1 MRMKLEKQ
9 YLLSAIRKE
18 KQKGI
23 LFIYEALLVCVLLGL
38 FVLAYANVD
47 LQNDYTKTINYYKA
61 NDIFVLSVAKQLTPN
76 QIIDLVNAYLPNAEV
91 AFDNSETTKKECYAK
106 SLNIWKGFPSTK
118 QIIYVKICF

>member
-1 MRMKLEKQ
+1 MRLEKQ

-47 LQNDYTKTINYYKA
+47 LQNDYTKTINYYKV
-61 NDIFVLSVAKQLTPN
+61 NDIFVVSVAKQLAPN
-76 QIIDLVNAYLPNAEV
+76 QIIDLVNAYLPNAEIV
-91 AFDNSETTKKECYAK
+91 FDNSETTKKECYAK
-106 SLNIWKGFPSTK
+106 SLNIWKGFPATK

>member
-1 MRMKLEKQ
+1 MKMRLEKQ

-76 QIIDLVNAYLPNAEV
+76 QIIDLVNAYLPNAEIV
-91 AFDNSETTKKECYAK
+91 FDNSETTKKECYAK
-106 SLNIWKGFPSTK
+106 TLQIWKSYPVTK
-118 QIIYVKICF
+118 KIIYVKICF